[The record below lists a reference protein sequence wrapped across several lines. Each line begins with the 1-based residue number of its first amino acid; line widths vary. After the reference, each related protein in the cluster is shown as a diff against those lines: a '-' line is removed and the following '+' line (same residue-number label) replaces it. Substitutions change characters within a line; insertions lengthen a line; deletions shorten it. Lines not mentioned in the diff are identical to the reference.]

1 MPEPRLFYFEIDL
14 KPKLH
19 PKSLL
24 VVARDEDEAYEKL
37 EEYAKGIS
45 KYNDV
50 SAEVGKWE
58 EIKEK
63 LNKEEVVE
71 IF

>member
-1 MPEPRLFYFEIDL
+1 MRELRLFYFEIDL
-14 KPKLH
+14 EPMR
-19 PKSLL
+19 SLL

-37 EEYAKGIS
+37 EEYAKGMS

>member
-1 MPEPRLFYFEIDL
+1 LFYFEIDL
-14 KPKLH
+14 EPMRNFLI
-19 PKSLL
+19 
-24 VVARDEDEAYEKL
+24 AAEYEDDAYEKL

-45 KYNDV
+45 KQV
-50 SAEVGKWE
+50 SVVVNVGYWE